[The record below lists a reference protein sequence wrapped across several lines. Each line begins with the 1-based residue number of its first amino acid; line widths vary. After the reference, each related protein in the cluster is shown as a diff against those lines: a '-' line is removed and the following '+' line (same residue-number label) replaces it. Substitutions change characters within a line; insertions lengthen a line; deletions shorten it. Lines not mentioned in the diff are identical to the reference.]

1 MAQFDVHR
9 NRGQTRDSAPFFV
22 TVQSAI
28 YDAYDRRVVVPLMRK
43 SSLEQIN
50 SPQLNPTFVIDGIPV
65 VLNPLEIF
73 PIPKDQLGKFV
84 QSLSDESNRIIDAL
98 DELITRA
105 YG

>member
-22 TVQSAI
+22 TIQSAL
-28 YDAYDRRVVVPLMRK
+28 YDEYDRRVVVPLISK
-43 SSLEQIN
+43 SSLDTIPN
-50 SPQLNPTFVIDGIPV
+50 PHLNPTFVIDGIAV
-65 VLNPLEIF
+65 VLNPLETF
-73 PIPKDQLGKFV
+73 PIPGDKLGKFV
-84 QSLSDESNRIIDAL
+84 QSLASESDRIIDAL